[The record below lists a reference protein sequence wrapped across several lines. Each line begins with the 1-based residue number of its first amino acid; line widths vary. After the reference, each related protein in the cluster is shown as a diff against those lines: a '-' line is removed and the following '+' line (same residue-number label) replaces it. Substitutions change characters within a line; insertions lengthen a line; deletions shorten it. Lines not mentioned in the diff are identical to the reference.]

1 MRRTLVPIALAS
13 MLAVALVPAG
23 PLPWANATETG
34 GPGWHSWLRGNPA
47 DVQVHTRGGA
57 MLEGGGSDRIPAWEW
72 FLQQADYGDIV
83 IVCASCDNIYN
94 QYVLN
99 IHDVDSVQ
107 TLKLTKPEAA
117 SDPFVIQ

>member
-72 FLQQADYGDIV
+72 FLQQAAYGDIV
-83 IVCASCDNIYN
+83 FVCASCAT
-94 QYVLN
+94 
-99 IHDVDSVQ
+99 S
-107 TLKLTKPEAA
+107 TT
-117 SDPFVIQ
+117 STS